1 MQSLCTNFSIYAT
14 DSVFDY
20 SSSNLVGRADIRLHS
35 CVMIDCLEK
44 KIIEDKL
51 MNANCT
57 SALKWFTKKKTELKK
72 FKEKIYSYW
81 NIPSRMVFQIHVTTR
96 HNTHNKHNNKKTYT
110 HHHHQT
116 SLLCTNALC
125 QHFIIFKDYIMR

>member
-35 CVMIDCLEK
+35 CVMIDRLEK

-51 MNANCT
+51 MNANRT
-57 SALKWFTKKKTELKK
+57 SALKWFTKKKKQ
-72 FKEKIYSYW
+72 
-81 NIPSRMVFQIHVTTR
+81 N
-96 HNTHNKHNNKKTYT
+96 
-110 HHHHQT
+110 
-116 SLLCTNALC
+116 
-125 QHFIIFKDYIMR
+125 